1 MLRRKLSRANLKLA
15 EIPEAAAGPDASGI
29 PVISGWLKKCS
40 RKQRWQARRFRT
52 VNNYLVYSTGEEI
65 RCVFDLC
72 KVSAI
77 KMLDR
82 WGRFELQFDSAAEP
96 TVRLKAKSLAE
107 AERWV
112 GNLTVR
118 RSFYIEK
125 SGEIQADQGGK
136 FDSDLPLVI
145 KHYKSTPDAEVRA
158 QK

>member
-1 MLRRKLSRANLKLA
+1 
-15 EIPEAAAGPDASGI
+15 
-29 PVISGWLKKCS
+29 
-40 RKQRWQARRFRT
+40 
-52 VNNYLVYSTGEEI
+52 
-65 RCVFDLC
+65 
-72 KVSAI
+72 
-77 KMLDR
+77 MLDR